1 MDKFSQL
8 FITFIQELLPP
19 GISHA
24 SLTLGLF
31 ISVLSLL
38 TASIFFLLLYTQT
51 SKQLKVKD
59 EELNRAKQ
67 NAENNIERIKQL
79 EIKSAQLETLQQ
91 SEREHTAEKLQ
102 LLQHAR
108 EEMRLQFGSLAQQI
122 FDEKSVRFTELNKE
136 NLTSVIQPFKD
147 QLGSFKKEI
156 NDIYR
161 IDSRERISLKTE
173 ILHLKELNQ
182 QINQEAANLTN
193 ALKTNTKIQGSWG
206 ELVLER
212 ILEKSGLRRG
222 IEYES
227 QASFRDQQNRLFKPD
242 IVVHL
247 PAGKD
252 IIVDSKVSLIS
263 WEKYVNSEE
272 DADRNKYVQ
281 ELCRAIRDHI
291 TGLSSKN
298 YPQLTGLYSLNFV
311 LMFMPIEAAFAAA
324 CNFDEQIVDE
334 ALSNNIILVTPT
346 TLLAALRT
354 VENIW
359 HNEQRSKNSLEIAR
373 RAGLMLDK
381 FSGFVEDIEKIGN
394 QLDVCQK
401 SYDTALGKLCKGRG
415 NLIRQAEQ
423 LKKLGVQAKKDMPRT
438 ITDQT
443 DHLEEQL
450 LD

>member
-1 MDKFSQL
+1 MDKISQPFL
-8 FITFIQELLPP
+8 IFIQQSLPP

-24 SLTLGLF
+24 SITLGLF
-31 ISVLSLL
+31 ISVLTLVIVVFVFLFLNSQ
-38 TASIFFLLLYTQT
+38 AS
-51 SKQLKVKD
+51 KKLKHK
-59 EELNRAKQ
+59 EAELNRARR
-67 NAENNIERIKQL
+67 NAENNIEKIKDL
-79 EIKSAQLETLQQ
+79 EIKSARLETLQQ
-91 SEREHTAEKLQ
+91 SEREHAAEKLQ
-102 LLQHAR
+102 LLEQAR

-122 FDEKSVRFTELNKE
+122 FDEKSVRFSELNREK
-136 NLTSVIQPFKD
+136 LTNVIQPFKD
-147 QLGSFKKEI
+147 QLGNLKKEI

-161 IDSRERISLKTE
+161 TDSRERISLKTE
-173 ILHLKELNQ
+173 ISHLKKLNQ

-212 ILEKSGLRRG
+212 ILEKSGLRKG

-227 QASFRDQQNRLFKPD
+227 QASFRDQHNRLYKPD

-263 WEKYVNSEE
+263 WEKYVSSEE
-272 DADRNKYVQ
+272 ETERNKYMQ

-291 TGLSSKN
+291 ISLSSKN
-298 YPQLTGLYSLNFV
+298 YSQLSGLYSLNFV
-311 LMFMPIEAAFAAA
+311 LMFMPIEAAFSGA
-324 CNFDEQIVDE
+324 CQFDKKLIDE

-359 HNEQRSKNSLEIAR
+359 QNEQRSKNSLEIAR

-381 FSGFVEDIEKIGN
+381 FGGFVEEIEKIGN
-394 QLDVCQK
+394 QLGVCQK
-401 SYDTALGKLCKGRG
+401 SYDAALGKLCKGRG

-423 LKKLGVQAKKDMPRT
+423 LKKLGVQAKKELPKT
-438 ITDQT
+438 ITEQT
-443 DHLEEQL
+443 DYLEDEL